1 MPQHRLQLNRDVARA
16 GTGVVCVLTFQ
27 AKAPGQS
34 GLSIMRFS
42 LNGAEQKVPAQAGQA
57 TIVVK

>member
-1 MPQHRLQLNRDVARA
+1 VVSASRPPGAHGAT

-34 GLSIMRFS
+34 GVSITRFS
-42 LNGAEQKVPAQAGQA
+42 LNGVEQKAPAQTTQA